1 MLRAL
6 LVPICLFEARATQP
20 LELVPA
26 LTLPLTLRDD
36 PLHLSD
42 PRAFPACFPV
52 ASLRLRGRPLYEDG
66 LVDVRGAG
74 TLSAEGDRVVSLK
87 AGEIVVTALLESVED
102 MLARVSGDG
111 NMLALGDTGRQAV
124 LRVPVVRRLAVSAR
138 LLCRRR
144 RCEPPDPEGWSGDW
158 GFEVMLTLVS
168 GRAVYLTQAPDM
180 LFVASDERRFSRA
193 EQVRPL
199 VAGRVRVEA
208 LFDPGAWGELH
219 VEGARFDVPLAARVT
234 WPPGSVGAQLRRV
247 HCSPRFQSLR
257 VRAFLGAVDVSQDA
271 SVRLSGEG
279 CSARVVP
286 GTRDEVEGLS
296 PGRCELAVL
305 WRGYVSP
312 PGVWFDVVGESVP
325 LVGLQLGRHD
335 LVGPAG
341 SVHAIRAVPS
351 FLMPDNLTVWS
362 PDAWPLLF
370 AVLAEVVATGG
381 PEVELDR
388 ERGELVI
395 RGNSLEEGQLVL
407 RGLPGCG
414 SSSSWRAALTAN
426 LAFEGPDVDVG
437 AEFGVPVTWR
447 AASRVPVRL
456 LLPSRQ
462 PFVAELALSAEVAG
476 CERGE
481 GVVGA
486 FGCTLN
492 DPPGVVRLA
501 GSTGQGVVA
510 YLDLLPLAAGD
521 AASLTGWIKVPGGR
535 HPVMAGSFDS
545 AGGLTGSFDSAGAA
559 EVKGGQRRLLL
570 SADGGGSLGVGEL
583 NQFLVG
589 VATRKLRFA
598 RTYVF
603 GTDMELSVMVRVTDW
618 DGLPDSTKSA
628 VVVFCSGEGLG
639 ALALHPALAGSPR
652 AGEFAFNASLVGDGW
667 YAVQWVEQV
676 PDLAN
681 LTVETQ
687 VQTWD
692 AAGATSPDRVWRGYP
707 TNQTVGLLTHECPY
721 VAQAPGVLQ
730 ATLFFHSKAQAYV
743 NSTAVPHLARA
754 LACLSDT
761 PPERLSLLPDAS
773 GLLTVTVSVESFRRA
788 QTVYAA
794 LTDEAALRDTCAE
807 YGFPL
812 DWVERGDTTTLEPP
826 LAPTT
831 REARLPCLN
840 ASHYYDHARWLPLP
854 AHAEAG
860 GDCFGFECD
869 PAFQLQE
876 EAGECLPV
884 LVDAVV
890 FWAVMLVI
898 TVLVAAVLIT
908 ACFARAGAVRR
919 KPPLEV
925 LDPMLLPVDA
935 QEVSGGFVFVCEVT
949 REPPCE
955 LPPEAGGWEDTDED
969 DRSDARDE
977 DDRSEARDEDDRSE
991 ARDEDDRS
999 EAIDLSENLSEDE
1012 SESSSS
1018 EAEES
1023 ELDIIRA
1030 AAF

>member
-1 MLRAL
+1 M
-6 LVPICLFEARATQP
+6 PICGFYDER
-20 LELVPA
+20 LELAPA

-52 ASLRLRGRPLYEDG
+52 ASLRLRGRSLDEDG

-74 TLSAEGDRVVSLK
+74 ALSGSTIHSRR
-87 AGEIVVTALLESVED
+87 AGEIVVTALLSSVED
-102 MLARVSGDG
+102 MLA
-111 NMLALGDTGRQAV
+111 LGDAGRRAV

-144 RCEPPDPEGWSGDW
+144 PCEPPDPEGWSGDW
-158 GFEVMLTLVS
+158 GFEVMLTLVG
-168 GRAVYLTQAPDM
+168 GRVIFLTQAPDM
-180 LFVASDERRFSRA
+180 LFETSDGRRFSRA

-199 VAGRVRVEA
+199 VAGRARVDV
-208 LFDPGAWGELH
+208 LLDPGAWGELP
-219 VEGARFDVPLAARVT
+219 VEGVRLDVPLTTRVT

-247 HCSPRFQSLR
+247 HCGPRFQSLR
-257 VRAFLGAVDVSQDA
+257 VRALLGAADVSADA
-271 SVRLSGEG
+271 SVRLSGDG

-286 GTRDEVEGLS
+286 GAREKEVEGLS

-335 LVGPAG
+335 LVGAAG

-362 PDAWPLLF
+362 PDAWPLLS

-381 PEVELDR
+381 PEVELVR

-395 RGNSLEEGQLVL
+395 RGNSLKEGELVL

-414 SSSSWRAALTAN
+414 GSPSLWRAALTAN
-426 LAFEGPDVDVG
+426 LASEGPDVDVG
-437 AEFGVPVTWR
+437 AELGVPVTWGK
-447 AASRVPVRL
+447 ASRVPVRL
-456 LLPSRQ
+456 LLPTTRQ
-462 PFVAELALSAEVAG
+462 PFVVELTLSAEAVG

-486 FGCTLN
+486 FGCTLH

-501 GSTGQGVVA
+501 GAAGQGVVA

-521 AASLTGWIKVPGGR
+521 AASLTGWLKVAGGR
-535 HPVMAGSFDS
+535 HPVVAGSFDS
-545 AGGLTGSFDSAGAA
+545 AVGLTGVG
-559 EVKGGQRRLLL
+559 VRRPRRLLL

-583 NQFLVG
+583 SQFLVG

-598 RTYVF
+598 HTYVY
-603 GTDMELSVMVRVTDW
+603 GTDLELSVMVRVTDW
-618 DGLPDSTKSA
+618 DGLPDSTQSA
-628 VVVFCSGEGLG
+628 VVVFCSGVDLG
-639 ALALHPALAGSPR
+639 ALALHPAVMVGRGAG
-652 AGEFAFNASLVGDGW
+652 GEYAFNASLVGDGW
-667 YAVQWVEQV
+667 YAVQWVEQT

-692 AAGATSPDRVWRGYP
+692 STGATSPSDRVWRGYP
-707 TNQTVGLLTHECPY
+707 TNQTVGLLAHECPY
-721 VAQAPGVLQ
+721 VAQAPCVLQ
-730 ATLFFHSKAQAYV
+730 ATLFFHSKVQAYV
-743 NSTAVPHLARA
+743 NGTALPHLARA

-773 GLLTVTVSVESFRRA
+773 GLLTVAVAVESFRRA

-794 LTDEAALRDTCAE
+794 LSDEAALRDTCAE

-812 DWVERGDTTTLEPP
+812 DWVERGDTATLDPP
-826 LAPTT
+826 LAAAT
-831 REARLPCLN
+831 RGAPLSCPN

-876 EAGECLPV
+876 EVGECLPA
-884 LVDAVV
+884 LVDANA
-890 FWAVMLVI
+890 FWAVMLAI
-898 TVLVAAVLIT
+898 TVLVAGVLIA
-908 ACFARAGAVRR
+908 ACFVRAGKRR
-919 KPPLEV
+919 RPPKCDEPD
-925 LDPMLLPVDA
+925 DPMLLPIDA
-935 QEVSGGFVFVCEVT
+935 QEVRGEFVFVCEVV
-949 REPPCE
+949 REEPPCE
-955 LPPEAGGWEDTDED
+955 LPPEAGTEDDWSEDEDED
-969 DRSDARDE
+969 DQLEAMHL
-977 DDRSEARDEDDRSE
+977 SEASE
-991 ARDEDDRS
+991 GG
-999 EAIDLSENLSEDE
+999 ENLLDDE
-1012 SESSSS
+1012 SESCSS

>member
-1 MLRAL
+1 MSS
-6 LVPICLFEARATQP
+6 EP

-26 LTLPLTLRDD
+26 LTLPLTPRDD

-52 ASLRLRGRPLYEDG
+52 ASLRLRGRPLDEDG
-66 LVDVRGAG
+66 LVDVQGAG
-74 TLSAEGDRVVSLK
+74 ALSADGGRVVSLE
-87 AGEIVVTALLESVED
+87 AGEIVVTALLDSVED
-102 MLARVSGDG
+102 MLA
-111 NMLALGDTGRQAV
+111 LGDAGRRAV

-144 RCEPPDPEGWSGDW
+144 PCEPPDPEGWSGDW
-158 GFEVMLTLVS
+158 GFEVMLTLVG
-168 GRAVYLTQAPDM
+168 GRVIFLTQAPDM
-180 LFVASDERRFSRA
+180 LFETSDGRRFSRA
-193 EQVRPL
+193 EQIRPL
-199 VAGRVRVEA
+199 VAGRVRVDA
-208 LFDPGAWGELH
+208 LFDPGAWGEELH
-219 VEGARFDVPLAARVT
+219 VEGARFDVPLTARVT

-257 VRAFLGAVDVSQDA
+257 VRAFLGALDVSQDA

-279 CSARVVP
+279 CLARVVP
-286 GTRDEVEGLS
+286 GTRDQEVEGLS

-312 PGVWFDVVGESVP
+312 PGVWFDVVEESVP

-381 PEVELDR
+381 AEVELVR

-395 RGNSLEEGQLVL
+395 RGNSLEEGELVL
-407 RGLPGCG
+407 RGLPECG
-414 SSSSWRAALTAN
+414 SSSWRAALTAN
-426 LAFEGPDVDVG
+426 LASGGPDVDVG
-437 AEFGVPVTWR
+437 AELGVPVAWR
-447 AASRVPVRL
+447 SASRVPVRL
-456 LLPSRQ
+456 LLPTRQ
-462 PFVAELALSAEVAG
+462 PYLAELALSTEVAG

-510 YLDLLPLAAGD
+510 YLDLLPLAAGG
-521 AASLTGWIKVPGGR
+521 AASLTGWMKVPGGK
-535 HPVMAGSFDS
+535 HPVVAGSFDS
-545 AGGLTGSFDSAGAA
+545 AGGA
-559 EVKGGQRRLLL
+559 EVSRQKGGQRRLLL

-583 NQFLVG
+583 SQFLVG

-598 RTYVF
+598 RTYVY

-618 DGLPDSTKSA
+618 DGLPDSTHSA
-628 VVVFCSGEGLG
+628 VVVFCSGGDLG
-639 ALALHPALAGSPR
+639 ALALHPALVGR
-652 AGEFAFNASLVGDGW
+652 GAFNASLVSDGW

-676 PDLAN
+676 PDLSN

-692 AAGATSPDRVWRGYP
+692 YTGATSPDRVWRGYP
-707 TNQTVGLLTHECPY
+707 TNQTVGLLAHECPY
-721 VAQAPGVLQ
+721 VAQAPCVLQ
-730 ATLFFHSKAQAYV
+730 ATLFFHSKVQAYV
-743 NSTAVPHLARA
+743 NGTAVPHLARA

-773 GLLTVTVSVESFRRA
+773 GLLTVAVAVESFRRA

-812 DWVERGDTTTLEPP
+812 DWVERGDTTTLDPP
-826 LAPTT
+826 LAPAT
-831 REARLPCLN
+831 REARLSCPN

-860 GDCFGFECD
+860 GDCFGFDCD

-876 EAGECLPV
+876 DVGECLPV
-884 LVDAVV
+884 LVDANV
-890 FWAVMLVI
+890 FWAVMLAI
-898 TVLVAAVLIT
+898 TVLVAGVVIT
-908 ACFARAGAVRR
+908 ACFVRAARR
-919 KPPLEV
+919 PLKFEEH
-925 LDPMLLPVDA
+925 DPMLLPVEA
-935 QEVSGGFVFVCEVT
+935 QEVRGEFVFVCEVT
-949 REPPCE
+949 RERPCE
-955 LPPEAGGWEDTDED
+955 LPPEAGEWDED
-969 DRSDARDE
+969 REHEGLWDE
-977 DDRSEARDEDDRSE
+977 DREHEGNWSEAG
-991 ARDEDDRS
+991 
-999 EAIDLSENLSEDE
+999 ENRFENE